1 MRFTPKQLRFIDE
14 YLVDLNGKQAAIRAG
29 YAPGSAEVSA
39 SKLLRLAKVQQ
50 AIGALRAKLA
60 AATGITAERVLNE
73 LAKLAFADIRKILRW
88 RSGVLTEIENGDGE
102 MEATFAAD
110 VELVASDDL
119 DEATAA
125 AVKEVSL
132 SATRALKVK
141 LYDKRQAL
149 NDLGRHLGL
158 FDRKPAP
165 PAKPVAPRPERPQG
179 VTDDWTADLDHASAT
194 RQ

>member
-1 MRFTPKQLRFIDE
+1 MPFTTKQLAFITE

-29 YAPGSAEVSA
+29 YAPGSAEVTA

-50 AIGALRAKLA
+50 AIGAARAKLS

-73 LAKLAFADIRKILRW
+73 LAKIAFTDIRKLVRW
-88 RSGVLTEIENGDGE
+88 RSGVLTEVENDDGE
-102 MEATFAAD
+102 MEVTFAAD

-125 AVKEVSL
+125 AVKEVSIT
-132 SATRALKVK
+132 ATRQLKVK
-141 LYDKRQAL
+141 LHDKRQAL
-149 NDLGRHLGL
+149 VDLGRHLGL
-158 FDRKPAP
+158 FDRKPAKP
-165 PAKPVAPRPERPQG
+165 ERPAAQEPAKPQG
-179 VTDDWTADLDHASAT
+179 LTDDWAVDLDHGTT